1 MAQIRIDDEVYDKLK
16 EAAEFN
22 KRTVGQHILF
32 LLDNE
37 LTFNDIRG
45 MLAGQAP
52 ATPAAPVPKATPVA
66 EVEPVVATKPS
77 PLNRIDWA
85 KIEKEVLSHDGQKK
99 LQEQLKE
106 AQKRE
111 MERKP
116 VVGDLTEKDLA
127 TAKVTFE
134 DRPDFKEPEKW
145 DKHAWPTV

>member
-1 MAQIRIDDEVYDKLK
+1 MSKSIKIDDATYDIV
-16 EAAEFN
+16 AEFAEREDRPLSN
-22 KRTVGQHILF
+22 ALARLVKLGVTNASEELPVEGQ
-32 LLDNE
+32 
-37 LTFNDIRG
+37 T
-45 MLAGQAP
+45 A
-52 ATPAAPVPKATPVA
+52 PKATPVA
-66 EVEPVVATKPS
+66 EVEPVAVAKPS
-77 PLNRIDWA
+77 FLNRIDWA

-134 DRPDFKEPEKW
+134 DRPDFKEPEEW

>member
-1 MAQIRIDDEVYDKLK
+1 MSKTLTISDEAYNIIKQSAEINGRSLTK
-16 EAAEFN
+16 ELDILLRQPVRQSRAD
-22 KRTVGQHILF
+22 TV
-32 LLDNE
+32 E
-37 LTFNDIRG
+37 
-45 MLAGQAP
+45 
-52 ATPAAPVPKATPVA
+52 PVPKATPVA
-66 EVEPVVATKPS
+66 ETKPVVATKPS
-77 PLNRIDWA
+77 FLNRIDWA